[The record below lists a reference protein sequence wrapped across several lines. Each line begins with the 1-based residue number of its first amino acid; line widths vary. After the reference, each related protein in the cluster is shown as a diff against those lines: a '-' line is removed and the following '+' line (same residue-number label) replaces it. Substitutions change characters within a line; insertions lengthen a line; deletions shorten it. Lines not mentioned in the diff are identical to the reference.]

1 MHLNISNTS
10 ATVTTTILI
19 GCKNYIVFT
28 VLTQHKLF
36 YKKNMAKEIKRKREQ
51 MDYTVVKLHLHKV
64 VQS

>member
-1 MHLNISNTS
+1 MHFNISNTS

-36 YKKNMAKEIKRKREQ
+36 YKKYMAENKGKRKQ

>member
-1 MHLNISNTS
+1 MHFNISNTS
-10 ATVTTTILI
+10 ATVATTILI

-36 YKKNMAKEIKRKREQ
+36 YKKYIWQKRTKEREQ

-64 VQS
+64 VHS